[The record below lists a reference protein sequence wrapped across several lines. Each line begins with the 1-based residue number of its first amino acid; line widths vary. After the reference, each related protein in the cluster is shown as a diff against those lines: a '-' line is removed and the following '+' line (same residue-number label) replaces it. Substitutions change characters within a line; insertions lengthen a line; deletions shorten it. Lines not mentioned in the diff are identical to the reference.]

1 MVIAWKDHASGKT
14 LAFMFYVEVISVM
27 RRVALLTS
35 QGEGRRRHERIS
47 PDSDVC
53 ISNGHL
59 LAIFFHWL

>member
-1 MVIAWKDHASGKT
+1 MERSRIRENT
-14 LAFMFYVEVISVM
+14 CFYVLCRSNIVM

-35 QGEGRRRHERIS
+35 QGEGRRRQERIS

>member
-1 MVIAWKDHASGKT
+1 
-14 LAFMFYVEVISVM
+14 M

-35 QGEGRRRHERIS
+35 QGDGRQRQERIS

-59 LAIFFHWL
+59 LAIFCYSSFDYAPVPVTVYD

>member
-1 MVIAWKDHASGKT
+1 
-14 LAFMFYVEVISVM
+14 M

-35 QGEGRRRHERIS
+35 QGEGRRRHERVS

-53 ISNGHL
+53 ISNL

>member
-1 MVIAWKDHASGKT
+1 
-14 LAFMFYVEVISVM
+14 M

-35 QGEGRRRHERIS
+35 QGEGRQRHERIS

-53 ISNGHL
+53 NGHL

>member
-1 MVIAWKDHASGKT
+1 
-14 LAFMFYVEVISVM
+14 M

-35 QGEGRRRHERIS
+35 QGEGRQRQERIS

-53 ISNGHL
+53 ISNSHL